1 MYICAVKYFG
11 FIIAFFILAKPVLP
25 LVDYWVNYD
34 YIANELCENKA
45 KPEMH
50 CDGKCHLKKELAKAV
65 EDEKSTSSSDKKN
78 TSKQEVEVLF
88 FENKILQL
96 SKVLLTST
104 SKEVNNHY
112 QNLYGYLTAH
122 AVFHPPTV
130 YTSVL

>member
-11 FIIAFFILAKPVLP
+11 LIIAFFILAKPILP

-65 EDEKSTSSSDKKN
+65 EDEKSASSSDKKN
-78 TSKQEVEVLF
+78 TSKQEVELLF

-96 SKVLLTST
+96 SKVFLTST

>member
-1 MYICAVKYFG
+1 M
-11 FIIAFFILAKPVLP
+11 
-25 LVDYWVNYD
+25 DYWVNYD

-65 EDEKSTSSSDKKN
+65 EDEKSASSSDKKD
-78 TSKQEVEVLF
+78 TSKQEVELLF

-112 QNLYGYLTAH
+112 QNLYGYLTVH